1 EEFLVGGYG
10 LFDRITAGVL
20 AELREKNPGIRA
32 VLLCPYHPGER
43 KTELPKGFAESWYPF
58 EEGATPPR
66 RFAIQRANRIAV
78 ERSSH
83 LIAYISHPASSAREI
98 LFYAERRAKKGLI
111 HVENIA
117 DAMK

>member
-1 EEFLVGGYG
+1 M
-10 LFDRITAGVL
+10 
-20 AELREKNPGIRA
+20 
-32 VLLCPYHPGER
+32 C
-43 KTELPKGFAESWYPF
+43 PKGTHRLFLCT
-58 EEGATPPR
+58 GAVYSD
-66 RFAIQRANRIAV
+66 ILQRANRIAV